1 MAPIDAYVVATL
13 ASLDRAIAELALPE
27 ARVEDRRCASQV
39 IERLLETLVGL
50 AIGSSVGAVITGAR
64 RTTGAQVGARI
75 PLVAPVPRASGW
87 FDDEGPARTPAAE
100 LKLRLR
106 GRVARCGRDV
116 HAMLAGIEREIAPE
130 DRAAFARMLGLLAG
144 DELTA
149 ERFARQ
155 VRSGWRCAAAAIEQR
170 SVPAVEPLWQQWAV
184 RISGEQPKQ
193 NDDVFL
199 RIA

>member
-1 MAPIDAYVVATL
+1 MAPVDGYVVATL
-13 ASLDRAIAELALPE
+13 ASLDRAIAELSLTE
-27 ARVEDRRCASQV
+27 ARVNDRRRASQV

-50 AIGSSVGAVITGAR
+50 AIGSSVGAVVAGVR
-64 RTTGAQVGARI
+64 RSMGAQLGARI
-75 PLVAPVPRASGW
+75 PLIAPVPRASGW

-100 LKLRLR
+100 LKLKLR

-116 HAMLAGIEREIAPE
+116 HAMIAGLERDVSAN

-149 ERFARQ
+149 ERYARQ
-155 VRSGWRCAAAAIEQR
+155 VRSGWRCAAAAIEER
-170 SVPAVEPLWQQWAV
+170 AVPAVEPLWQRWSM
-184 RISGEQPKQ
+184 RISGEQPVS
-193 NDDVFL
+193 DDVFL

>member
-1 MAPIDAYVVATL
+1 MQPVDAYVLATL
-13 ASLDRAIAELALPE
+13 ASLDRSIAELALPE
-27 ARVEDRRCASQV
+27 ARVRDRRRTSQV

-50 AIGSSVGAVITGAR
+50 AIGSSVGAVIAGVR
-64 RTTGAQVGARI
+64 RTMGANVGMLV
-75 PLVAPVPRASGW
+75 PLIATVPRASGW

-116 HAMLAGIEREIAPE
+116 HAMLAGIESEVGAD
-130 DRAAFARMLGLLAG
+130 DRAAFVRMLGLLAG
-144 DELTA
+144 DQLTA

-155 VRSGWRCAAAAIEQR
+155 VRSGWRCAAAAIEER
-170 SVPAVEPLWQQWAV
+170 PVPAVEPLWQQWSV
-184 RISGEQPKQ
+184 RISGEKPAT
-193 NDDVFL
+193 NDDVIL